1 MVCKYANN
9 SYPVL
14 TASHKRF
21 ASSWVDFLRY
31 SDMVVAP
38 ITCILD
44 LDNAGFNIKN
54 KIVGLVDS
62 DNSWMMPWIR
72 SSNSPQYFVPAT
84 RFNTF
89 KDIIR

>member
-1 MVCKYANN
+1 M
-9 SYPVL
+9 L

-21 ASSWVDFLRY
+21 ASSWVDFLQY
-31 SDMVVAP
+31 FDMLVAP

-44 LDNAGFNIKN
+44 QDNAGFNIKN

-62 DNSWMMPWIR
+62 DNSWMMPWIC
-72 SSNSPQYFVPAT
+72 SSNSRQYFVPAT
-84 RFNTF
+84 RFNTS